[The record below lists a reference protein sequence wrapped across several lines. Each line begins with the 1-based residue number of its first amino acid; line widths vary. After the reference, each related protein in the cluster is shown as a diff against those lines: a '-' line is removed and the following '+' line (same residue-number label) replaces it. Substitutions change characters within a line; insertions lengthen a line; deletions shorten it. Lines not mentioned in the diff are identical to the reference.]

1 MAGRTVSRTVHFVL
15 HRAALDAPASG
26 AGELSTGPGSNRQAL
41 FAVRAPW
48 LGAVIPK
55 RWARRAVTRNTIK
68 RQIYAVAQE
77 FASQLPDAALVVR
90 LRSGFDRAQFTS
102 ATSDALRRA
111 VRAELQQLFKG
122 APC

>member
-1 MAGRTVSRTVHFVL
+1 M
-15 HRAALDAPASG
+15 
-26 AGELSTGPGSNRQAL
+26 
-41 FAVRAPW
+41 RAPW

-77 FASQLPDAALVVR
+77 FALQLPDAALVVR